1 MQNILQ
7 ESQIF
12 GPIDI
17 YSYYPGAK
25 EVKLEASENYQKK
38 SHRNRYKILGANGP
52 IELSIPLIKGKNQ
65 KTNIKKVEIAYYES
79 WYSNHI
85 HSIQSAYG
93 NAPYFIHYSD
103 YIFDLLKSK
112 EKFLYQLNL
121 KALQMILGFL
131 KIDVVI
137 TETEEFCKV
146 PAGYRDLRNMINK
159 HNSSELKNRI
169 PYLQVFED
177 KFGFVSGL
185 SILDLL
191 FNLGPESKMYLDK
204 LDQSAK

>member
-17 YSYYPGAK
+17 YSYYPAAI

-38 SHRNRYKILGANGP
+38 SYRNRYNILGANGT

-65 KTNIKKVEIAYYES
+65 KTNIKKVEIAYYEP

-85 HSIQSAYG
+85 HSIKSAYG

-112 EKFLYQLNL
+112 ERFLYQLNQ
-121 KALQMILGFL
+121 KALLMILKFL

-137 TETEEFCKV
+137 TETEEFTKA
-146 PAGYRDLRNMINK
+146 PSGYRDMRNVFNK
-159 HNSSELKNRI
+159 NNSSELKDRI

-191 FNLGPESKMYLDK
+191 FNLGPESKMYLEK
-204 LDQSAK
+204 SDQSAK